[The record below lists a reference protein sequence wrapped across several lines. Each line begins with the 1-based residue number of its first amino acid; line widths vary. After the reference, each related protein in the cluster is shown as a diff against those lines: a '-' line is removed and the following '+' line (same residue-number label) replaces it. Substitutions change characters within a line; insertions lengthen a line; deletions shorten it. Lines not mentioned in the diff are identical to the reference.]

1 MPYLNGYYGRVTGM
15 WCSPYPVAEESK
27 NNKAVAARMP
37 KATIKPSVL
46 KHMEDPPPAIVG
58 EAMVFHS
65 TYDLRT
71 VLGVGSVAM
80 QPWSRY
86 PYL

>member
-1 MPYLNGYYGRVTGM
+1 
-15 WCSPYPVAEESK
+15 
-27 NNKAVAARMP
+27 MP
-37 KATIKPSVL
+37 KATIKPSVV

-58 EAMVFHS
+58 EAMVFHR